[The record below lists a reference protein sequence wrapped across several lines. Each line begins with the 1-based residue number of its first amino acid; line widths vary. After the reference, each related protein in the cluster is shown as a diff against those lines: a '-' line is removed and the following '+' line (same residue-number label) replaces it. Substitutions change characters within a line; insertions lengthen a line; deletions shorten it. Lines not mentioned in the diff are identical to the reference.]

1 MKQIRNVLDKIM
13 RVFCATAFSVMVLLT
28 VWQVFTRYL
37 LNNPSTWSEELASY
51 LFAWVT
57 ILGAAYVFG
66 KRDHMSIPVI
76 VERFSKKMQ
85 RSLAILSEVIVF
97 LFAVVI
103 MIYGGL
109 SITSLGMGQL
119 SSSLGIPMGYMYTVI
134 PISGVFIVIYNI
146 LNIYD
151 LLHQNTQDDVLE
163 GEK

>member
-1 MKQIRNVLDKIM
+1 MKQIRNILDKVM

-37 LNNPSTWSEELASY
+37 LNHPSTWSEELASY

-76 VERFSKKMQ
+76 VERFPQKIQ
-85 RSLAILSEVIVF
+85 RILAIASEVIVL
-97 LFAVVI
+97 LFAIVI

-151 LLHQNTQDDVLE
+151 LLHQHTQDDVLE